1 MNALS
6 SHTEQSRRERLR
18 DRNVRSL
25 VELLARRGELRGV
38 HPMADH
44 VVDTFAWTV

>member
-1 MNALS
+1 MYTLS
-6 SHTEQSRRERLR
+6 QDTEQSRRERLR
-18 DRNVRSL
+18 DRNVRGL
-25 VELLARRGELRGV
+25 VELLSRRGELRGV